1 MKRDELKKIIDEVL
15 ETDSIIDAIAP
26 SEVAVYTKVWTI
38 TYKQIE
44 SIRERGINV
53 LSIYIEGYHLS
64 IRVKL

>member
-1 MKRDELKKIIDEVL
+1 MKIDELKKIIDEVL

-26 SEVAVYTKVWTI
+26 PVAVYTKVWTI

>member
-26 SEVAVYTKVWTI
+26 PEVAVYTKVCTI

-44 SIRERGINV
+44 SIREREINV